1 MPKKSNFQLT
11 LEDLDLKKPT
21 KNNILDNLLKL
32 PKKDNN
38 INTPHHVTDEVNT
51 IQQADLLYLPDDN
64 GFKYLLVVV
73 DLGSRL
79 MDAQE
84 IKNRDATT
92 VRNAMIKLYKRKILQ
107 EPLVLQVDG
116 GSEFQGPFKTHFSYF
131 FKIHTH
137 EAGRHRSQGLIEARN
152 KILGKIIFRFQQI
165 EELHTGNQNTEWV
178 RYLPKI
184 IQTINKHYKE
194 TPEVIDSMHHLP
206 RADGDSRYVYPVGTK
221 VRRQLDNPKG
231 MNNEKLFG
239 RWRSTDYRWDQKI
252 STVTSVYM
260 APDSPVLY

>member
-79 MDAQE
+79 MDAE
-84 IKNRDATT
+84 ALKNRDAIT
-92 VRNAMIKLYKRKILQ
+92 VRNAMI
-107 EPLVLQVDG
+107 
-116 GSEFQGPFKTHFSYF
+116 
-131 FKIHTH
+131 
-137 EAGRHRSQGLIEARN
+137 
-152 KILGKIIFRFQQI
+152 
-165 EELHTGNQNTEWV
+165 
-178 RYLPKI
+178 
-184 IQTINKHYKE
+184 
-194 TPEVIDSMHHLP
+194 
-206 RADGDSRYVYPVGTK
+206 
-221 VRRQLDNPKG
+221 
-231 MNNEKLFG
+231 
-239 RWRSTDYRWDQKI
+239 
-252 STVTSVYM
+252 
-260 APDSPVLY
+260 